1 MDRYDLSIFEKLI
14 LGAKSLFRLFVNVSK
29 RDTTVLQAILD
40 LRMRLFNS
48 QRSLRDDFDWTKYP
62 RHYREELEST
72 SRKHTLKV
80 EVGEF
85 NLVNGTIVLADNS
98 KPLHPNHRL
107 LYEVVIELK
116 PNSIREIGFG
126 GGDHLNNLSNML
138 PNSKFYGVDRSIEQL
153 KTLRER
159 HPRLQAELSVT
170 DITDRQIDLEAVEL
184 SFTQAVLM
192 HISELNGRYLAAIE
206 NILDSTSHQI
216 VLMENWTQHDYIG
229 SVRRMVESR
238 QNWQNFKL
246 YVKESSEDSNVR
258 CLIVSKFPCSFPLLV
273 SDDQL
278 LQGRNRLTH

>member
-1 MDRYDLSIFEKLI
+1 MDRYDLSIFKKLI

-62 RHYREELEST
+62 RHYREELKSA

-116 PNSIREIGFG
+116 PISIREIGFG

-138 PNSKFYGVDRSIEQL
+138 PNSRFYGVDRSIEQL

-170 DITDRQIDLEAVEL
+170 DITDRQIDLGAVEL
-184 SFTQAVLM
+184 SFTQAVLQ

-229 SVRRMVESR
+229 SVRRLVESR

-258 CLIVSKFPCSFPLLV
+258 CLIISKLPCSFPILV